1 MDSDSQSQDFPSSP
15 GSESF
20 AGDDGDAQPVLK
32 YSYNKNKNKKP
43 RRNKSAFIL
52 FSIETRA
59 KLKAQLG
66 EDINSN
72 EMMVRLAEKWK
83 NLDKDEKNR
92 FQTEAKLDKER
103 YQKELDAFW
112 KENPQELIQN
122 RTKKNHVKKPCSAYA
137 LYLKEVKEEIK
148 KDNPKMKM
156 ADVLKIVSERWKQ
169 LNSQEKAKYNEIAEK
184 EKQIARAKLGEK
196 YKQNEVNSE
205 AVIKKKRARQKNDI
219 RKQLKKENGDAVTI
233 TSPNEPSSPIQK
245 VEFERP
251 PENITTPTTISPEP
265 NKNVFNGLLNK
276 EPLMSPFYPF
286 TGLNNHIDPQLLMQ
300 IARNAQHQHQ
310 QNNFNMNMNHS
321 QQPFQSREQQSFQ
334 HMKPPMEV
342 QHKPQELP
350 STRTTILQSYPNFN
364 KDNNNMTYPQL
375 NNHNGMGA
383 EPHILTPI
391 AKSAQQLAREAIL
404 AQIQNDSQL
413 QNISIP
419 QQTTTNPRLE
429 NKKSLLPITT
439 NLFPNDQ
446 KDDKGASELMML
458 FDKSVK
464 SSSELLIDLLN
475 FDSNPGKLESAKLFS
490 TNSLTAFT
498 STLDIANLGS
508 NNNKGKTFSRAN
520 VLNNAILSALDFA
533 PLDGLNPEGED
544 SSNNAFFNLSLLN
557 K

>member
-15 GSESF
+15 GSDSY
-20 AGDDGDAQPVLK
+20 AGDDGDVQPVLK

-66 EDINSN
+66 EDVNSN

-103 YQKELDAFW
+103 YQKELDSFW

-137 LYLKEVKEEIK
+137 LFLKEVKEEIK

-169 LNSQEKAKYNEIAEK
+169 LNSQEKAKYNESAEK

-196 YKQNEVNSE
+196 FKQNEVNSE
-205 AVIKKKRARQKNDI
+205 SVIKKKRARQKNDI
-219 RKQLKKENGDAVTI
+219 RKQLKKENGEAVDI
-233 TSPNEPSSPIQK
+233 CPQEEPQSPVQK
-245 VEFERP
+245 IEFERP
-251 PENITTPTTISPEP
+251 PEHTATPTTISPEP
-265 NKNVFNGLLNK
+265 TKNVFNGLMNR
-276 EPLMSPFYPF
+276 ESNMSPFYPF
-286 TGLNNHIDPQLLMQ
+286 SGLNNHIDPQLLMQ
-300 IARNAQHQHQ
+300 FARNAQHQ
-310 QNNFNMNMNHS
+310 QNNYNLNINHS
-321 QQPFQSREQQSFQ
+321 QQPYQSREQQSFQ
-334 HMKPPMEV
+334 HIKAPMDY

-350 STRTTILQSYPNFN
+350 STRNTILQGYTNSF
-364 KDNNNMTYPQL
+364 PQL

-383 EPHILTPI
+383 EPQILTPI

-413 QNISIP
+413 QNISMP

-439 NLFPNDQ
+439 NLFPSDQ
-446 KDDKGASELMML
+446 KDDKGASELLML

-508 NNNKGKTFSRAN
+508 NNNKTKAFSRAN
-520 VLNNAILSALDFA
+520 VLNNAILSALDIA

-544 SSNNAFFNLSLLN
+544 SSHHGFFNLSLLN

>member
-15 GSESF
+15 GSDSY
-20 AGDDGDAQPVLK
+20 AGEDADVQPVLK

-66 EDINSN
+66 EDVNSN
-72 EMMVRLAEKWK
+72 EMMVRLADKWK

-92 FQTEAKLDKER
+92 FQNEAKLDKER
-103 YQKELDAFW
+103 YQRELDNFW

-137 LYLKEVKEEIK
+137 LFLKEVKEEIK

-169 LNSQEKAKYNEIAEK
+169 LNSQGKAKYNESAEK

-219 RKQLKKENGDAVTI
+219 RKQLKKENGEAVDI
-233 TSPNEPSSPIQK
+233 SPQDEPQSPVQK
-245 VEFERP
+245 IEFERP
-251 PENITTPTTISPEP
+251 PEHTATPTTISPEP
-265 NKNVFNGLLNK
+265 TKNVFNGLMNR
-276 EPLMSPFYPF
+276 ESNMSPFYPF
-286 TGLNNHIDPQLLMQ
+286 SGLNNHIDPQLLMQ
-300 IARNAQHQHQ
+300 FARNAQHQ
-310 QNNFNMNMNHS
+310 QNNFNLNINHS
-321 QQPFQSREQQSFQ
+321 QQPYQSREQQSFQ
-334 HMKPPMEV
+334 HIKPPMEY

-350 STRTTILQSYPNFN
+350 STRNTILQGYPNSF
-364 KDNNNMTYPQL
+364 PQL
-375 NNHNGMGA
+375 NNHNGMGV
-383 EPHILTPI
+383 EPQILTPI

-413 QNISIP
+413 QNISMP

-439 NLFPNDQ
+439 NLFPSDQ
-446 KDDKGASELMML
+446 KDDKGASELLML

-508 NNNKGKTFSRAN
+508 NNKTKAFSRAN
-520 VLNNAILSALDFA
+520 VLNNAILSALDMA
-533 PLDGLNPEGED
+533 PLDGLNLEGED
-544 SSNNAFFNLSLLN
+544 SSNHGFFNLSLLN

>member
-1 MDSDSQSQDFPSSP
+1 MDSGSQSPDFPSSP

-20 AGDDGDAQPVLK
+20 AGDDSDAQPVLK

-66 EDINSN
+66 EDVNSN

-83 NLDKDEKNR
+83 NLEKDEKNR

-103 YQKELDAFW
+103 YQRELDAFW

-169 LNSQEKAKYNEIAEK
+169 LNNQEKAKYNEIAEK

-196 YKQNEVNSE
+196 YKQNEINSE

-219 RKQLKKENGDAVTI
+219 KKQLKKENGDAVV
-233 TSPNEPSSPIQK
+233 TSQIDPASPVQK
-245 VEFERP
+245 IEFDRP
-251 PENITTPTTISPEP
+251 LENFTPTTISPEP
-265 NKNVFNGLLNK
+265 SKTVFNGLF
-276 EPLMSPFYPF
+276 PSF
-286 TGLNNHIDPQLLMQ
+286 TGLNTHIDPQLLMQ
-300 IARNAQHQHQ
+300 FARNAQQQHQ
-310 QNNFNMNMNHS
+310 QPQNNFNVNPS
-321 QQPFQSREQQSFQ
+321 QQPFQSREHYNQQPFHNQ
-334 HMKPPMEV
+334 MKHP
-342 QHKPQELP
+342 QPQEIP
-350 STRTTILQSYPNFN
+350 STRNTILQGLPNLS
-364 KDNNNMTYPQL
+364 KDNLAFPHL
-375 NNHNGMGA
+375 NNHHHNPHQNGMGV

-404 AQIQNDSQL
+404 AQIQNDSQM
-413 QNISIP
+413 QNISMP

-439 NLFPNDQ
+439 NLFPSDQ
-446 KDDKGASELMML
+446 PRDDKGASELMML

-498 STLDIANLGS
+498 STIDIANLGS
-508 NNNKGKTFSRAN
+508 KNSKGKTFSRAN
-520 VLNNAILSALDFA
+520 VLNNAILSALDIA